1 MFPNNKTNPELC
13 LEMTTMT
20 LRLFFLLTAL
30 AIGSTAHGQMERTM
44 YQVFEVDSVK
54 SVTLD
59 LADIYNIYTWGG
71 SSILI
76 ETNVKISFASPEI
89 LDYLI
94 KEGRYAVAMDTLAP
108 DAVKIY
114 TKNRDRKPIKTPVG
128 ECTEIPEAKIFVPD
142 SFIWTDD
149 KKTLTRK
156 PE

>member
-1 MFPNNKTNPELC
+1 
-13 LEMTTMT
+13 MT
-20 LRLFFLLTAL
+20 LRFFAL
-30 AIGSTAHGQMERTM
+30 IVGLAFCHSASAQMERTM

-54 SVTLD
+54 SVALD
-59 LADIYNIYTWGG
+59 LADIYDIYTWGG

-114 TKNRDRKPIKTPVG
+114 TKNRDRKPIKTPAGV
-128 ECTEIPEAKIFVPD
+128 CTEIPEAKIFVPD

-156 PE
+156 PQ

>member
-1 MFPNNKTNPELC
+1 
-13 LEMTTMT
+13 MT
-20 LRLFFLLTAL
+20 LRFFALLAGLAL
-30 AIGSTAHGQMERTM
+30 CQSASAQMERTM

-59 LADIYNIYTWGG
+59 LADIYDIYTWGG

-89 LDYLI
+89 LDFLI

-114 TKNRDRKPIKTPVG
+114 TKNRDRKPIKTPAGV
-128 ECTEIPEAKIFVPD
+128 CTEIPEAKIFVPD

-156 PE
+156 PQ